1 MFFHGNP
8 DKFESR
14 TENSRNSI
22 CSFSKLIYC
31 RDLCHWEFVEAEIG
45 RKDSREGEEGKDGRG
60 REIGGERKELLLD
73 NGEKCELKR

>member
-1 MFFHGNP
+1 M
-8 DKFESR
+8 
-14 TENSRNSI
+14 
-22 CSFSKLIYC
+22 
-31 RDLCHWEFVEAEIG
+31 EAEIG